1 MGRLGGP
8 GDSPKTWTILRWCYY
23 GPHHSRDEPPRLV
36 DAKSIVLDWIGY
48 CHPRLSNPLLRLAFW
63 HVGHAV
69 VGTIQVVKLAYGY
82 YLSPLRMWP
91 WLPELDELQ
100 RVEVK

>member
-48 CHPRLSNPLLRLAFW
+48 CHPHLSNLHLRLAVW
-63 HVGHAV
+63 LVGNAV
-69 VGTIQVVKLAYGY
+69 VGALQIVKLVDGY
-82 YLSPLRMWP
+82 HLSAVRCRAWIL
-91 WLPELDELQ
+91 ELDKLQ
-100 RVEVK
+100 RVALS